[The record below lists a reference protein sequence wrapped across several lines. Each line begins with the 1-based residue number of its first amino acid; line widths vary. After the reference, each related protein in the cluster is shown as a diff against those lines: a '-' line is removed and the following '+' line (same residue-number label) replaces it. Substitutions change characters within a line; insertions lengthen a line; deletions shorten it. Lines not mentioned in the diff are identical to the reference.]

1 MEKKRKRDVPQLF
14 FISKDEERL
23 LAEKMSE
30 AGIRNKSAY
39 FRKMTLDG
47 YIIKQDFS
55 AVKAVVNE
63 LSRIGNNL
71 NQVTKIAN
79 TYGDVYVSE
88 LKSIR
93 EGIDKVWQQLSSK
106 VYLADYD
113 RSNTYFYKRGIDL
126 QGKDIQYITLNLQ
139 ED

>member
-79 TYGDVYVSE
+79 TYGDVYISE

-106 VYLADYD
+106 V
-113 RSNTYFYKRGIDL
+113 
-126 QGKDIQYITLNLQ
+126 
-139 ED
+139 